1 METKKILVMGAP
13 GSGKTTAMENICD
26 KLLQTKNLEQG
37 SLTINNRRIHLLSH
51 PEKIK
56 WKSKQYSL
64 SKDIN
69 GVIIFIDNTIGITK
83 SDEEIIKFISQKNIP
98 FAITANK
105 QDLKNEELQIDYV
118 NAPVIPTNAK
128 DGKSI
133 LQAIEILL
141 EIISPYREF
150 VKTHPY
156 IEIVKIKNYSK

>member
-1 METKKILVMGAP
+1 MEIKKILVMGAP

-37 SLTINNRRIHLLSH
+37 SLTIKNRKIHLFSH

-64 SKDIN
+64 FKDIN

-83 SDEEIIKFISQKNIP
+83 ADEEIIKFISQKQIP
-98 FAITANK
+98 YAITANK
-105 QDLKNEELQIDYV
+105 QDLKNEELHIDFV
-118 NAPVIPTNAK
+118 NAPIIPTIAK

-133 LQAIEILL
+133 HKALEILL
-141 EIISPYREF
+141 ELISPYREF
-150 VKTHPY
+150 VKSHPY
-156 IEIVKIKNYSK
+156 VEIVKIKNYSK